1 MSEGAQEKQLIQ
13 WIKGVTD
20 DFLEEITLVLSLSEW
35 VGVNQVEIVLEMWF
49 GDAKGFNQVHLGS
62 LLQ

>member
-20 DFLEEITLVLSLSEW
+20 DFLEEITLVLSLSE
-35 VGVNQVEIVLEMWF
+35 
-49 GDAKGFNQVHLGS
+49 
-62 LLQ
+62 